1 MNKEKDQVIE
11 IIRQL
16 PDESTVDDI
25 MEELYFRMQVDR
37 GIKEL
42 DEEKG
47 IPHQDVRDRL
57 SRDGSK
63 NNMVSSC
70 RPKLTRNLLIYRT

>member
-11 IIRQL
+11 MIRQL

-42 DEEKG
+42 DESKG
-47 IPHQDVRDRL
+47 IPHQEVRDRL
-57 SRDGSK
+57 SRWLEK
-63 NNMVSSC
+63 
-70 RPKLTRNLLIYRT
+70 